1 MHNGNN
7 DSAQRR
13 TRGIHQN
20 IRQRKQWNRTF
31 RSPTLTTYR
40 SARSRNTYRRKEAA
54 ARRRAPDIKMT
65 TFQAWVLLRTF
76 LRSRIELAQ
85 ARQSRHRF
93 YPRLNDAIAIVD
105 AALGYADSGA
115 SYGFSRL
122 DAWRECRRLAM
133 RFSAYLPSPIRLRQK
148 PFYVRMRR
156 AVWTL
161 DPVFG
166 FDDKGLPFQCRYHGR
181 LSRQDVTY
189 GYIDG
194 VYTQLCPYCG
204 REAFQLFL
212 V

>member
-1 MHNGNN
+1 
-7 DSAQRR
+7 
-13 TRGIHQN
+13 
-20 IRQRKQWNRTF
+20 
-31 RSPTLTTYR
+31 
-40 SARSRNTYRRKEAA
+40 
-54 ARRRAPDIKMT
+54 MT

-76 LRSRIELAQ
+76 LRSRIQAAQ
-85 ARQSRHRF
+85 ARKSRHRF
-93 YPRLNDAIAIVD
+93 YPPLNDAIVD
-105 AALGYADSGA
+105 AALGYADGGA
-115 SYGFSRL
+115 SYGFPRL

-181 LSRQDVTY
+181 LSRQDVNY

-194 VYTQLCPYCG
+194 VYTQLCPHCG
-204 REAFQLFL
+204 REAYHLFN